1 MFIGLLTCNVI
12 FAQEVE
18 RIQISFRQHHDIQM
32 AYRVAQR
39 LICLKYS
46 NQDED
51 SIRAA
56 LQNLKESCIQGG
68 L

>member
-1 MFIGLLTCNVI
+1 MEINCK
-12 FAQEVE
+12 QY
-18 RIQISFRQHHDIQM
+18 HDIQM

-39 LICLKYS
+39 LMCLKYS

-51 SIRAA
+51 SIRQA
-56 LQNLKESCIQGG
+56 LQNLKANYLSGG